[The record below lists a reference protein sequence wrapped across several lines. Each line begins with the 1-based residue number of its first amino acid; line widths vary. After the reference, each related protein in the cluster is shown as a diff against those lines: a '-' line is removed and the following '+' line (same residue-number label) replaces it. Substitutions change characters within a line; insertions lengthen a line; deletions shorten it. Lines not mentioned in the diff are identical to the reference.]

1 MDIKQG
7 IIDNVIYGGHF
18 ESIRGLIAE
27 LDDRASEVLVE
38 GNITRED
45 FTGATF
51 WSVNGDNYEVA
62 YSKNVMVMNKNG
74 KLHGV
79 AKYDASVIPTCSE
92 SVFTLGGGAIA
103 LVEGML

>member
-7 IIDNVIYGGHF
+7 IIDNVIYGGNF
-18 ESIRGLIAE
+18 EAIRGLIAE
-27 LDDRASEVLVE
+27 LDHTQGASIE
-38 GNITRED
+38 GNIVRED

-51 WSVNGDNYEVA
+51 WSADGDNFEVA
-62 YSKNVMVMNKNG
+62 YSTDVMVMNKNG

-79 AKYDASVIPTCSE
+79 AKYDANVIPTCHE
-92 SVFTLGGGAIA
+92 SQFTLGGGAIS